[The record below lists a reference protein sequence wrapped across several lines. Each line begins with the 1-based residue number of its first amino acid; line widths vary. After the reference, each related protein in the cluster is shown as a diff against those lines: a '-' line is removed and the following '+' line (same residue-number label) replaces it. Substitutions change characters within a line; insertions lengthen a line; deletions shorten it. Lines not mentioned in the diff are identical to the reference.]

1 MERKP
6 SAARPL
12 KMSLPLT
19 YQQEVFREAYH
30 DDTLVVMARGLGL
43 CDIVA
48 NILHSYDATGR
59 SLVLLV
65 GASELENTRFG
76 EQLAEKAAVSRTP
89 NARGLL
95 VINTNV
101 SSVASREK
109 MYVRGGVFTIT
120 SRILIVDLLAGL
132 LDPSK
137 ITGLVVLHAERVTA
151 VSLEA
156 FIIRIFRQKNKTGFL
171 KAFSERPETFSS
183 GFSALSTIM
192 RNLFLQKTSL
202 WPRYHVRVA
211 QSLEA
216 RKAEVVELEISMT
229 PAMQSIQNSAL
240 QCIEISISELRKVNL
255 GLDIGDWSVDS
266 ALHRSFDILIRRQL
280 EPVWHRVS
288 PRTKQIA
295 SDLTTLRT
303 ILLNLLSLDAV
314 SFHQYLETVLASN
327 APTNSLSTL
336 GHSPWLYLD
345 AADTLFSLA
354 RRRVY
359 TGSLPKS
366 LDPTSLIETGLV
378 LEELPKWDVLLNI
391 LDEIYQNRQGCL
403 NKNKNGPVLIMCHD
417 RQTCVQIAEY
427 LQFASNLTPENDRQE
442 QTGRGYSSKY
452 MRQKFASFH
461 AWKVAFSRARSSKLL
476 QDYQETSSK
485 PTLPLRKVP
494 PNKRRRL
501 RGGAQLATTS
511 RDHDRSFDTGKSE
524 YSANPDS
531 RNNLEIPFE
540 EGIFEAPECSATD
553 FEMHDPKDSLVIHPY
568 SAADDSLLE
577 EIQPQDVIMYSPNAS
592 FIRHIEVYRS
602 SHSNINDI
610 RAYFMYYGC
619 SVEEQTYLSTVRKEK
634 DAFTNLIRQKSSMA
648 TTLTVDSFSGED
660 PQDKFLRTLNT
671 RIAGGGRLIATAEP
685 PRVVVD
691 VREFRS
697 SLPSLLHGKNITIVP
712 CSLTVGDYI
721 LSPNICVERKSV
733 KDLISSFKD
742 GRLYS
747 QAEAMISGYQEP
759 VLLVEFDQD
768 KSFSLEPF
776 TDLNSTAA
784 AARSDLQAKLVLL
797 TLHFPKLRI
806 IWSSSPYQT
815 AEIFEELKKN
825 EHEPDPL
832 KAVSIGLADGED
844 GYSTYAPTPME
855 ILKAIPGITEQNYK
869 QIVLEVDNIMELG
882 NVSENNLTAIIG
894 PEAARRVH
902 GFFDTNMYIS

>member
-1 MERKP
+1 M
-6 SAARPL
+6 
-12 KMSLPLT
+12 
-19 YQQEVFREAYH
+19 QE
-30 DDTLVVMARGLGL
+30 
-43 CDIVA
+43 IVA
-48 NILHSYDATGR
+48 NLLHSYDAMGR
-59 SLVLLV
+59 NLVLLV

-76 EQLAEKAAVSRTP
+76 EQLAEKAAISRAP

-109 MYVRGGVFTIT
+109 MYARGGVFTIT
-120 SRILIVDLLAGL
+120 SRILVVDLLAGL
-132 LDPSK
+132 LDPTK
-137 ITGLVVLHAERVTA
+137 ITGLVVLHAERVTI

-156 FIIRIFRQKNKTGFL
+156 FIIRIFRQKNKIGFV
-171 KAFSERPETFSS
+171 KAFSENPESFSS
-183 GFSALSTIM
+183 GFSTLSTVM

-229 PAMQSIQNSAL
+229 PAMRSIQNAVL
-240 QCIEISISELRKVNL
+240 QCIEISISELRKANL
-255 GLDIGDWSVDS
+255 GLDIEDWSVDS

-280 EPVWHRVS
+280 DPVWHRVS
-288 PRTKQIA
+288 PRTRQIA

-314 SFHQYLETVLASN
+314 SFHQYLETVLASH

-359 TGSLPKS
+359 TGSFPKS
-366 LDPTSLIETGLV
+366 LDPSPLNDMGLV
-378 LEELPKWDVLLNI
+378 LEELPKWEVLSNI
-391 LDEIYQNRQGCL
+391 LDEISHNRQGGV
-403 NKNKNGPVLIMCHD
+403 NQKNSGPVLIMCHD
-417 RQTCVQIAEY
+417 RQACAQIAEY
-427 LQFASNLTPENDRQE
+427 LQFAGSVPLEKGGQDQMGTANSL
-442 QTGRGYSSKY
+442 KY
-452 MRQKFASFH
+452 MRRKFAAFQ
-461 AWKVAFSRARSSKLL
+461 AWKAAFSRARSSKTI
-476 QDYQETSSK
+476 QDHHATISK
-485 PTLPLRKVP
+485 PTLSLRKVP

-501 RGGAQLATTS
+501 RGGAQFATTN
-511 RDHDRSFDTGKSE
+511 RDQSKLLDTGKLE
-524 YSANPDS
+524 YPADVGTVND
-531 RNNLEIPFE
+531 LETPFE
-540 EGIFEAPECSATD
+540 EGVLEALEYSEAE
-553 FEMHDPKDSLVIHPY
+553 FEMHNPDDAVVIHPY
-568 SAADDSLLE
+568 SALDDSLLE

-592 FIRHIEVYRS
+592 FIRHVEVYRS
-602 SHSNINDI
+602 SHSNRNDT
-610 RAYFMYYGC
+610 RVYFMYYGG
-619 SVEEQTYLSTVRKEK
+619 SVEEQTYLSVVRKEK
-634 DAFTNLIRQKSSMA
+634 DAFTNIIRQKSSMA
-648 TTLTVDSFSGED
+648 VTLTGDSLSGED

-671 RIAGGGRLIATAEP
+671 RIAGGGRLVATSEP

-747 QAEAMISGYQEP
+747 QAEAMLAGYQEP
-759 VLLVEFDQD
+759 VLLVEFEQD

-776 TDLNSTAA
+776 TDLYTTTAA
-784 AARSDLQAKLVLL
+784 TQSDLQAKLVLL

-844 GYSTYAPTPME
+844 GYSIYAPAPMD

-869 QIVLEVDNIMELG
+869 QVVLEVDTIMELG
-882 NVSENNLTAIIG
+882 NMSERNLVAILG

-902 GFFDTNMYIS
+902 GFFDTSMYKR

>member
-1 MERKP
+1 
-6 SAARPL
+6 
-12 KMSLPLT
+12 
-19 YQQEVFREAYH
+19 
-30 DDTLVVMARGLGL
+30 
-43 CDIVA
+43 
-48 NILHSYDATGR
+48 
-59 SLVLLV
+59 
-65 GASELENTRFG
+65 
-76 EQLAEKAAVSRTP
+76 
-89 NARGLL
+89 
-95 VINTNV
+95 
-101 SSVASREK
+101 
-109 MYVRGGVFTIT
+109 MYARGGVFTIT
-120 SRILIVDLLAGL
+120 SRILVVDLLAGL
-132 LDPSK
+132 LDPTK

-156 FIIRIFRQKNKTGFL
+156 FIIRIYRQKNKTGFL
-171 KAFSERPETFSS
+171 KAFSESPETFSA
-183 GFSALSTIM
+183 GFSTLTMIM
-192 RNLFLQKTSL
+192 RNLFLKKISL

-229 PAMQSIQNSAL
+229 PAMQSIQNAAL

-255 GLDIGDWSVDS
+255 GFDIEDWSVDS

-288 PRTKQIA
+288 SRTRQIA
-295 SDLTTLRT
+295 SDLTTLRA
-303 ILLNLLSLDAV
+303 ILLNLLSLDAI
-314 SFHQYLETVLASN
+314 SFHQYLETVLASH

-359 TGSLPKS
+359 TSSLPKS
-366 LDPTSLIETGLV
+366 LDPTSLIEVGLV

-391 LDEIYQNRQGCL
+391 LDEISQNRQGGS
-403 NKNKNGPVLIMCHD
+403 NKENNGPILIMCHD
-417 RQTCVQIAEY
+417 RQACAQIAEY
-427 LQFASNLTPENDRQE
+427 LQFASSVSPGDGGQE
-442 QTGRGYSSKY
+442 QIKYSSKF
-452 MRQKFASFH
+452 MRQKFAAFH
-461 AWKVAFSRARSSKLL
+461 AWKAAFSRARSSKAV
-476 QDYQETSSK
+476 QDHQAASSK
-485 PTLPLRKVP
+485 PTLPLRKVH

-501 RGGAQLATTS
+501 RGGAQFATAN
-511 RDHDRSFDTGKSE
+511 RYQGQLHDASKLEHVGNDTHNDSE
-524 YSANPDS
+524 T
-531 RNNLEIPFE
+531 PFE
-540 EGIFEAPECSATD
+540 EGIFEVPGHSTTE
-553 FEMHDPKDSLVIHPY
+553 FEMHDPHDSLIVHPY
-568 SAADDSLLE
+568 SASDDSILE
-577 EIQPQDVIMYSPNAS
+577 EIQPRDVIMYSPNAS

-602 SHSNINDI
+602 SHSNNNDM
-610 RAYFMYYGC
+610 RVYFMYYGG

-648 TTLTVDSFSGED
+648 VNLTGDSLPEED
-660 PQDKFLRTLNT
+660 SQDKFLRTLNT
-671 RIAGGGRLIATAEP
+671 RIAGGGRLVAIAEP

-721 LSPNICVERKSV
+721 LSPNICVERKSI

-747 QAEAMISGYQEP
+747 QAEAMLAGYQEP

-776 TDLNSTAA
+776 TDLNATAA
-784 AARSDLQAKLVLL
+784 AAQSDVQAKLVLL

-825 EHEPDPL
+825 EREPDPL

-844 GYSTYAPTPME
+844 EYSIYAPAPME
-855 ILKAIPGITEQNYK
+855 ILKSIPGITEDNYK
-869 QIVLEVDNIMELG
+869 QIMLEVDTIIELG
-882 NVSENNLTAIIG
+882 NMSENALSAMIG
-894 PEAARRVH
+894 PEAARRVYK
-902 GFFDTNMYIS
+902 FFDASIYTS